1 MIVISGTISID
12 PANTDAAV
20 ELMAELETATRAEPG
35 NIQYAF
41 WLSHSEPGTF
51 LVFEEWADDDALN
64 AHMSSPHMA
73 EFLGGAAGLGIT
85 GTSIDRYDVSTKTKF
100 M

>member
-1 MIVISGTISID
+1 MIVISGTIVID

-20 ELMAELETATRAEPG
+20 AAIAELEAATRAEDG
-35 NIQYAF
+35 NIEYGF

-51 LVFEEWADDDALN
+51 HVFEEWADEDAVN
-64 AHMSSPHMA
+64 AHMGSDHMA
-73 EFLGGAAGLGIT
+73 AFLGAAGSFGIT
-85 GTSIDRYDVSTKTKF
+85 STNLSRYDVSTKTKF

>member
-1 MIVISGTISID
+1 MILISGTITID

-20 ELMAELETATRAEPG
+20 AAIAELETATRAEDG
-35 NIQYAF
+35 NIQYGF

-51 LVFEEWADDDALN
+51 MVVEEWADDDALN
-64 AHMSSPHMA
+64 AHMASDHMA
-73 EFLGGAAGLGIT
+73 AFLTAAGGFGIT
-85 GTSIDRYDVSTKTKF
+85 STDLQRYDVTTKTKF